1 MTMRLRVSDPAM
13 VPDLLEF
20 IERRGGVVVEL
31 TGQELD
37 ASLVGSYGSAQ
48 RMRLDLYL
56 LVRAWEAGCPHAD
69 GAVEILG

>member
-1 MTMRLRVSDPAM
+1 MRLRVSDPAI

-20 IERRGGVVVEL
+20 IERRGGVVGEL
-31 TGQELD
+31 AGRELE
-37 ASLVGSYGSAQ
+37 AGLVGSYGSAE

-56 LVRAWEAGCPHAD
+56 LVRAWEAGCPDAH